1 MPLNIITLLTTLV
14 FLFGSDAFTEPNRTI
29 HEPNLAELV
38 QRVLTGTY
46 TVDPQFINYFSHPS
60 PFYTDLYGIHA
71 LSDFTR
77 IQILND
83 FVPRYANLS
92 RDGTTNFELIFQKGW
107 NATFYPHATLDVKG
121 VLVPRDHVYIGGNN
135 ARELINN
142 LQDFYRMLNE
152 SALSQKYLI
161 ANPFYAVEQLTNDLY
176 YSGKPPTPVTVDPT
190 LVQFQSKP
198 NAVLIYPDGVHG
210 DLSSYEIFMKTL
222 KNADIQWLGMEM
234 LPSTMQL
241 TIDDFCT
248 SPTNSSAYL
257 LARQNLT
264 DYFLHA
270 WTPYFKLNITSGDQ
284 SPYFQAVDL
293 MRQKNGRVYGLDM
306 DSVEFLLF
314 RYGESDFGASVR
326 SRHWALSVPAQGRG
340 IMFGGSAHFKAN
352 RSSNVQDFLHLRDP
366 NLSLFSI
373 RELTPNQPSSIA
385 IQLKS
390 RLFYCAISLVMFCI
404 LSQ

>member
-1 MPLNIITLLTTLV
+1 MSLNIITLLASL
-14 FLFGSDAFTEPNRTI
+14 LILLNRDAVAEPNRTI

-46 TVDPQFINYFSHPS
+46 TVDPEFISYFSHPS

-71 LSDFTR
+71 LRDFTR
-77 IQILND
+77 VQILND
-83 FVPRYANLS
+83 FVPRYANVS
-92 RDGTTNFELIFQKGW
+92 RDGTTNFELTFQKGW
-107 NATFYPHATLDVKG
+107 NATFYPHAILDVKG
-121 VLVPRDHVYIGGNN
+121 VLVARDHVYIGGNN

-152 SALSQKYLI
+152 SGLSQKYLVG
-161 ANPFYAVEQLTNDLY
+161 NPFYTVEQTTNDLY
-176 YSGKPPTPVTVDPT
+176 YSGKPPTSVTVDPN
-190 LVQFQSKP
+190 LVQFHSKV

-210 DLSSYEIFMKTL
+210 DLASYEIFMETL
-222 KNADIQWLGMEM
+222 KNADIQWFGMEM
-234 LPSTMQL
+234 LPSSMQSI
-241 TIDDFCT
+241 IDDFCT
-248 SPTNSSAYL
+248 SPSNTSAYF

-264 DYFLHA
+264 NYFLHA
-270 WTPYFKLNITSGDQ
+270 WTPYFQLNITSGDQ

-293 MRQKNGRVYGLDM
+293 VRQKNGRVYGLDM

-352 RSSNVQDFLHLRDP
+352 RSSNVQDFLRLRDQ
-366 NLSLFSI
+366 NLPLFSI

-385 IQLKS
+385 VQLTS
-390 RLFYCAISLVMFCI
+390 HIFYFIISLFVYRV
-404 LSQ
+404 LSL